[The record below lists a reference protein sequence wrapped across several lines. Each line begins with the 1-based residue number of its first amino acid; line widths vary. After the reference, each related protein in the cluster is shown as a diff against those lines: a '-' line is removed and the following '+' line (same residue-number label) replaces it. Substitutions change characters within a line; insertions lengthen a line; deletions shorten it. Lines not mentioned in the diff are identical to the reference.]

1 MGYPYDELKRANL
14 VDLLIDY
21 EYKRPAVLVL
31 DDFQVINDP
40 GVFALIKLVVQE
52 HIKNM
57 HIVLI
62 TRDLSKLDAAGL
74 YQKQLCFTL
83 TEKSLKFT
91 GEEIQRY
98 FNMAGCM
105 LSEDDVGKNIQLHRR
120 LGIHGVCAAEGRAA
134 RPAGGKKRHDK

>member
-1 MGYPYDELKRANL
+1 M
-14 VDLLIDY
+14 
-21 EYKRPAVLVL
+21 L

-91 GEEIQRY
+91 GEEIQR
-98 FNMAGCM
+98 
-105 LSEDDVGKNIQLHRR
+105 
-120 LGIHGVCAAEGRAA
+120 
-134 RPAGGKKRHDK
+134 

>member
-1 MGYPYDELKRANL
+1 
-14 VDLLIDY
+14 
-21 EYKRPAVLVL
+21 
-31 DDFQVINDP
+31 
-40 GVFALIKLVVQE
+40 
-52 HIKNM
+52 M

-105 LSEDDVGKNIQLHRR
+105 LSEEDVEKMYQLHRR

-134 RPAGGKKRHDK
+134 RPAGGKSDTINDIIEQNLYNTLSGKARETLCRLYLFGDLYDLDGALCAG